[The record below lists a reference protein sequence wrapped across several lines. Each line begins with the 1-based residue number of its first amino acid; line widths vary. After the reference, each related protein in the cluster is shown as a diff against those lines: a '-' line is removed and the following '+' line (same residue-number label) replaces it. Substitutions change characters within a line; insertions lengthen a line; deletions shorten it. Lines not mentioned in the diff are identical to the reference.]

1 MLDGSC
7 SESSGRVVSHYRME
21 RHVPENIVGVK
32 EWTTTPPDDFLDA
45 LVGKVVHVV
54 VSGTVGPQPTP
65 FGNFFRFARV
75 TKVEHKPAS
84 ASTACARCSRGS
96 PRWQIAVLWEA
107 AYSSCSGDVLC
118 EHCIC
123 GLVTSGAEQIDFSPA
138 GSR

>member
-7 SESSGRVVSHYRME
+7 SESGGRVVSHYRME

-96 PRWQIAVLWEA
+96 PVGKSLSFGKPPTPLLLATFYASTVFAVL
-107 AYSSCSGDVLC
+107 
-118 EHCIC
+118 
-123 GLVTSGAEQIDFSPA
+123 
-138 GSR
+138 